1 VEEEDKGGNISP
13 FFWRVKMNNVRDVAV
28 RVLSEIEKEGKF
40 SNKVLQGY
48 TESDLSKD
56 DLRLLRELVYGVIEN
71 KMFIDGIIKSAS
83 SVKMKKI
90 HPSILQIL
98 RVGVYQI
105 GFMDRIPA
113 HASIN
118 EAVKLAKKYGHKGTV
133 GYVNGVLRS
142 VERESGRYFSDKES
156 KTPDELAIR
165 YSHPEYLVNMW
176 IEQYGFDFTEKLLAA
191 NNSRPLLSIRVN
203 TFKVDRDELMERL
216 GKYKLELVEG
226 ELSPDCIRVMNPENI
241 TETKEFKDGLF
252 TIQDE
257 SSMMVTEI
265 ANPRTN
271 DLVLDVCSAPGG
283 KATHLAQRMNNSGRI
298 IARDLYTQKI
308 ELVMENA
315 KRLGINII
323 EGEVHD
329 AGTFDESIGD
339 MFDICIVDA
348 PCSGFGL
355 LRRKPDIKFNRR
367 MEDVRALV
375 QLQSNI
381 LNMAA
386 GYVKTGGKLIYST
399 CTLNTDENLK
409 QVERFLKINSNFKL
423 RPIELPGG
431 KIVSEGQKEGYIELY
446 PHIHGTDGFF
456 IANMIKE

>member
-1 VEEEDKGGNISP
+1 
-13 FFWRVKMNNVRDVAV
+13 
-28 RVLSEIEKEGKF
+28 
-40 SNKVLQGY
+40 
-48 TESDLSKD
+48 
-56 DLRLLRELVYGVIEN
+56 
-71 KMFIDGIIKSAS
+71 
-83 SVKMKKI
+83 
-90 HPSILQIL
+90 
-98 RVGVYQI
+98 
-105 GFMDRIPA
+105 
-113 HASIN
+113 
-118 EAVKLAKKYGHKGTV
+118 
-133 GYVNGVLRS
+133 
-142 VERESGRYFSDKES
+142 
-156 KTPDELAIR
+156 
-165 YSHPEYLVNMW
+165 
-176 IEQYGFDFTEKLLAA
+176 
-191 NNSRPLLSIRVN
+191 
-203 TFKVDRDELMERL
+203 
-216 GKYKLELVEG
+216 
-226 ELSPDCIRVMNPENI
+226 
-241 TETKEFKDGLF
+241 
-252 TIQDE
+252 
-257 SSMMVTEI
+257 
-265 ANPRTN
+265 
-271 DLVLDVCSAPGG
+271 VLDVCSAPGG

-308 ELVMENA
+308 DLVMENA